1 MNRLFLSGSLIALM
15 TFTAAAQDASK
26 KTQNEPPKRGIHWAK
41 GHKARGGGS
50 PDMTW
55 HSGAIMTTAATAAIF
70 WGTSWGTSPGDKIS
84 GMDTWYTGFGGSN
97 YAGTSDEYTGTNGT
111 VSSTVTYGG
120 HYVDTT
126 AASGG
131 SKTSA
136 ILAEVCKVIPSPVA
150 NGYYAVY
157 TDIPRG
163 HSGYCAYHSYGS
175 CGSTPVQFAF
185 FWKMDGDAGCD
196 PQSTVAGESQGLAAI
211 ANVSGHELSEARTDP
226 RNGGWYDSS
235 GQENGDKCAWTFNV
249 PYVTFSNGSKWK
261 IQGEWSNN
269 AYNTNTGYPN
279 SSGQHGCLAGQ

>member
-1 MNRLFLSGSLIALM
+1 MKKVALSVASLTLLL
-15 TFTAAAQDASK
+15 TFGAVAQDASK

-41 GHKARGGGS
+41 GHARSGGS
-50 PDMTW
+50 PDMIW
-55 HSGAIMTTAATAAIF
+55 HSGAIMTTTATSAIF
-70 WGTSWGTSPGDKIS
+70 WGPSWVTSPGDKIS
-84 GMDTWYTGFGGSN
+84 GMDTWYSGFGNSN
-97 YAGTSDEYTGTNGT
+97 YAGTSDEYTGTNGQVTST
-111 VSSTVTYGG
+111 VSYGG
-120 HYVDTT
+120 HFVDSTT
-126 AASGG
+126 ASGG
-131 SKTSA
+131 SKTSV

-175 CGSTPVQFAF
+175 CGATPVQFAF

-235 GQENGDKCAWTFNV
+235 GQENGD
-249 PYVTFSNGSKWK
+249 
-261 IQGEWSNN
+261 
-269 AYNTNTGYPN
+269 
-279 SSGQHGCLAGQ
+279 